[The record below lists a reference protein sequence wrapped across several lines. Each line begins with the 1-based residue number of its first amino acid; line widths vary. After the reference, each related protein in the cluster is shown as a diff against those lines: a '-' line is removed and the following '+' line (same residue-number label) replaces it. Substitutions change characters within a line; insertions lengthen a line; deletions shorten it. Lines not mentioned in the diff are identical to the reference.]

1 MGIINEW
8 SKSISHVIKSSF
20 NVSSSIANHASILG
34 DSRESFIRDI
44 LKRFLPNNIIIGSGQ
59 IVDDKGNK
67 SKQID
72 IIIYRNDF
80 PILRTFGSSDVYL
93 IEGVIS
99 TIEVKSQL
107 NEETLYQALENG
119 KSVRNL
125 IPSFLK
131 ESLNRYSNL
140 LYSLDIDKISPTQQN
155 SIMGMIL
162 PSTYVYAYKG
172 YAKNSLNSLKSSIEK
187 WHNYPDKCGEQDVM
201 IMPEVIITEGCVV
214 IKNLSNWLNLNKVP
228 KEELNPIINS
238 LNNFTENKLDYE
250 SLCQMLKDNKLVGFD
265 YGMAIKTDDA
275 PLQYLISNLL
285 DNIFARIGQ
294 QQLGQTSIQYNL
306 LGYHLSEEMEDNWEG
321 LAINI
326 TKVHDP
332 KLEFYKLYNNTQ
344 EEEQV

>member
-8 SKSISHVIKSSF
+8 SRSISHVLKSSF

-59 IVDDKGNK
+59 IVDSKGNK

-131 ESLNRYSNL
+131 ESLDHYSNL
-140 LYSLDIDKISPTQQN
+140 LYSLDVDELSPTQKN

-162 PSTYVYAYKG
+162 PATYIYSYKG
-172 YAKNSLNSLKSSIEK
+172 YTQNSLQTLKHSINN
-187 WHNYPDKCGEQDVM
+187 WHNHPRQCGEQDVTV
-201 IMPEVIITEGCVV
+201 MPEVIITEGCVV
-214 IKNLSNWLNLNKVP
+214 IKNLSNFLNINKVP
-228 KEELNPIINS
+228 RDELNPIIDK
-238 LNNFTENKLDYE
+238 LNDIAEHKLNYD
-250 SLCQMLKDNKLVGFD
+250 SLCSMMGDYKLVGFD
-265 YGMAIKTDDA
+265 YGLAIKTDDN

-285 DNIFARIGQ
+285 ENIFARIGQ
-294 QQLGQTSIQYNL
+294 QQLGQTSIQFNL
-306 LGYHLSEEMEDNWEG
+306 LDYHISEEMEGNWEG

-332 KLEFYKLYNNTQ
+332 KLELYKKYNKS
-344 EEEQV
+344 